1 MTPLALAQE
10 GKTGGMEGEHMMEKK
25 GDAMKDK
32 GAMKDT
38 GAMKD
43 KDAMKDKGAM
53 KDTGAMKDQGDNMGK
68 H

>member
-1 MTPLALAQE
+1 
-10 GKTGGMEGEHMMEKK
+10 MESEHMMEQK

-32 GAMKDT
+32 GTMKDT

-43 KDAMKDKGAM
+43 KAAMNDE
-53 KDTGAMKDQGDNMGK
+53 GDNMGK